1 MLFYFNRQTVLF
13 IRKKLST
20 VVVRIGSIPIFL
32 GFNFSP
38 ELLMNQSQGKSE
50 LGSMVKYSDLLV
62 LLVQYIS
69 PLVTLN
75 ETSEQNDDKPFHKTQ
90 KTNPEVINTV
100 SIL

>member
-1 MLFYFNRQTVLF
+1 
-13 IRKKLST
+13 
-20 VVVRIGSIPIFL
+20 
-32 GFNFSP
+32 
-38 ELLMNQSQGKSE
+38 MNQSQGKSE

-75 ETSEQNDDKPFHKTQ
+75 GTLERNDDKPFHKTQ